1 MARAASLI
9 ALENA
14 RAYQRYE
21 TGENRPD
28 AHIVERIIN
37 ASDGMVRLEDLHAQR
52 LQWLTANRPDLLAN
66 AEMLNQPEGAE
77 WPADVPRPGA
87 IIPEAAE

>member
-1 MARAASLI
+1 MDMKQWRLAKGLSMAQAASLI

-28 AHIVERIIN
+28 AHVVERIIS
-37 ASDGMVRLEDLHAQR
+37 ASEGMVRFEDLHRQR
-52 LQWLTANRPDLLAN
+52 LQWLKANRPFLLLDAGADGQ
-66 AEMLNQPEGAE
+66 AEPAE
-77 WPADVPRPGA
+77 
-87 IIPEAAE
+87 